1 MKRDMTGRFIRIQ
14 NEEMWISGEPN
25 TLVQY
30 MFHSYS
36 KPEGALEQKLLTYGQ
51 THTAIAV
58 AEDNKHTIV
67 KIYGLCVFF
76 KLSSSN
82 K

>member
-1 MKRDMTGRFIRIQ
+1 
-14 NEEMWISGEPN
+14 
-25 TLVQY
+25 

-36 KPEGALEQKLLTYGQ
+36 KPEGALTQKLLTYGQ
-51 THTAIAV
+51 THTAVVV
-58 AEDNKHTIV
+58 AELNKSRNVLLLKREDNKHTIV

-76 KLSSSN
+76 KLSSGN